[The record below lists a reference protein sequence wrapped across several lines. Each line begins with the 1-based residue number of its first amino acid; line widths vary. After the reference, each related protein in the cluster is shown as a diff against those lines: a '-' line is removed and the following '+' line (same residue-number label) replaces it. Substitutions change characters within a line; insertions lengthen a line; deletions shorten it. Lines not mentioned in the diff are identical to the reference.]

1 MDVSDVKKKVRACK
15 KKRQPTFFFFLE
27 YRGHRST
34 KSTKTDFL
42 SAFFRKMMRIVYD
55 GGWY

>member
-1 MDVSDVKKKVRACK
+1 MDVSDVKKKLEPAK
-15 KKRQPTFFFFLE
+15 KKDNPPFFFFLE